1 MKGNIQDFSLTW
13 ETLITYHHQM
23 EFLIVMPF
31 VGWTI
36 GRRLNGVTFPKGLV
50 SSIDKIGK
58 RTYDANFEAEHGK
71 LE

>member
-1 MKGNIQDFSLTW
+1 
-13 ETLITYHHQM
+13 M